1 MTYQEKYEELFNS
14 YDKATKALNNATQK
28 IAFMNGF
35 GDTAELG
42 NYLKSHKEF
51 KCAEGN
57 FQELLKYVTTEN
69 LNPASEYLHEVYMY
83 NSIKQSQQKKGI
95 IWKDDQSAPSTQS
108 YQCTIGLT
116 NDGEVNSMIQ
126 GTEYKFPVINLYH
139 GKECYNYLTK
149 RLQNNTDDEF
159 DANDL
164 EFTKIDETKQIFI
177 QVVIIT
183 WR

>member
-1 MTYQEKYEELFNS
+1 MTYQEKYEELFKS

-28 IAFMNGF
+28 IAFVNGF
-35 GDTAELG
+35 GDTAELE
-42 NYLKSHKEF
+42 NYLKFHKEF
-51 KCAEGN
+51 KYAEGN

-69 LNPASEYLHEVYMY
+69 LNPDSEYLYEVYMY
-83 NSIKQSQQKKGI
+83 KSIKQSQQKMGTTWI
-95 IWKDDQSAPSTQS
+95 DDQSAPSTQS

-126 GTEYKFPVINLYH
+126 GTEYKFPVINLHH

-149 RLQNNTDDEF
+149 MLQNNVRNEF
-159 DANDL
+159 DANKV

-177 QVVIIT
+177 QVGIIT